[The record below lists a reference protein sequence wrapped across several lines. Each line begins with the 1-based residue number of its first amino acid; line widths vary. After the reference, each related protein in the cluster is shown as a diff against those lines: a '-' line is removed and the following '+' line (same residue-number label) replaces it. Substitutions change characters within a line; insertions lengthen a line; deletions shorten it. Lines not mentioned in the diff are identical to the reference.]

1 MKELCK
7 NPIIIMSSERS
18 GSNLLRKI
26 LGEHST
32 ISAPTPVHFFKFLSK
47 IYPYMQTGSSYTK
60 NEFLTDVIYLSKEG
74 SGNWDYNE
82 NEINKNIDAC
92 SFPELI
98 GRVYDAYAKQGSK
111 EVWLS
116 KENDIFEYAFQIT
129 KVYPD
134 ARFIYLVR
142 DCRDVCC
149 SEIKIPSRRRHVR
162 FHAEKW
168 EAEQL
173 KSLLVYNELKH
184 TGNCHLIKYE
194 DILISPESTIK
205 NICQYL
211 DITFENEMLSYH
223 TNPKSTEDTKVT
235 VSWKNLNKPILNQN
249 FNKYKKELSQKQIK
263 IIESITAPLLNK
275 FGYTVDNKN
284 LVNDPSKTTLI
295 KHTILNL
302 FIRFSSLLKSK
313 IDTRKKQKVRN
324 YKTIK
329 DLLEKRRRQ
338 VLLKDN

>member
-1 MKELCK
+1 
-7 NPIIIMSSERS
+7 MSSERS

-82 NEINKNIDAC
+82 N
-92 SFPELI
+92 
-98 GRVYDAYAKQGSK
+98 
-111 EVWLS
+111 
-116 KENDIFEYAFQIT
+116 
-129 KVYPD
+129 D